1 MKKVRLG
8 LISRV
13 VLAIVLGVALGSFVP
28 APFVRGVNTVVAL
41 IDQFIKFMV
50 PLIILGLV
58 APAIAE
64 TGRGAGRLL
73 LVTVAIAYGSTLCAG
88 FLGYFVSA
96 AAFPSLVSSSVG
108 QAVGDAVRE
117 FQPYVKLSIP
127 PLMDFYSML
136 VTKKVQSVNSGTYL
150 KLMPQTTA
158 VNLSVHFKTHGRLV
172 PTGTACTSGSLALGN
187 AAELIRWG
195 VQDVMIAGGAE
206 EFSAT
211 QVAIFDTL
219 YATSLRNDAPRT
231 TPAPYDTDR
240 DGLVIGD
247 GAGTFILEEYEH
259 AKARGAKIL
268 AELVG
273 FAETTD
279 GTHVTNPNADTMAY
293 ALRDAL
299 VDAGLDGAAIGYVNG
314 HGTATRAG
322 DVAEST
328 ATRAVFGRAVP
339 ISSIKSYIG
348 HTLGACG
355 AIEAAM
361 TVKSLLTGWYPPTLN
376 LATPDPACAELD
388 YIAGEGRRIET
399 EYAMSNNFA
408 FGGVN
413 TSLIFRRM

>member
-1 MKKVRLG
+1 MSGPDSRR
-8 LISRV
+8 RV
-13 VLAIVLGVALGSFVP
+13 VVTGMGVVSPLGNGVETAFARLKTFENCVETLPELAEYEGLNSHLASRCRFERPASYTRKVIRTMGECSIYALN
-28 APFVRGVNTVVAL
+28 ATE
-41 IDQFIKFMV
+41 Q
-50 PLIILGLV
+50 
-58 APAIAE
+58 AIAQAGLDE
-64 TGRGAGRLL
+64 ATLQGGRCG
-73 LVTVAIAYGSTLCAG
+73 VAYGSCSG
-88 FLGYFVSA
+88 
-96 AAFPSLVSSSVG
+96 
-108 QAVGDAVRE
+108 
-117 FQPYVKLSIP
+117 SIP
-127 PLMDFYSML
+127 ALLDFYSML
-136 VTKKVQSVNSGTYL
+136 VTKKVQNVTSGTYL

-219 YATSLRNDAPRT
+219 YATSLRNDAPRA
-231 TPAPYDTDR
+231 TPAPYDAAR

-259 AKARGAKIL
+259 ARARGATIL

-299 VDAGLDGAAIGYVNG
+299 ADAALDPAAVGYVSG

-322 DVAEST
+322 DIAETT

-339 ISSIKSYIG
+339 VSSIKSYIG

-361 TVKSLLTGWYPPTLN
+361 AVKSLQTGWDPPTLN

-388 YIAGEGRRIET
+388 YIAGEGRRIDA

-413 TSLIFRRM
+413 TSLIFKRTT

>member
-1 MKKVRLG
+1 MRRVVVTGMGLVSALGNDVESALARLG
-8 LISRV
+8 VCENCVSCV
-13 VLAIVLGVALGSFVP
+13 PDLAQYKGLNSHLGSLVGFTRP
-28 APFVRGVNTVVAL
+28 AHWTRKTTRTMG
-41 IDQFIKFMV
+41 
-50 PLIILGLV
+50 
-58 APAIAE
+58 
-64 TGRGAGRLL
+64 
-73 LVTVAIAYGSTLCAG
+73 TVAEYALAATEQAVADAGLTAAELESGRTGVAYGSCSGSIGAHIDL
-88 FLGYFVSA
+88 FSMF
-96 AAFPSLVSSSVG
+96 F
-108 QAVGDAVRE
+108 E
-117 FQPYVKLSIP
+117 HEVKNI
-127 PLMDFYSML
+127 
-136 VTKKVQSVNSGTYL
+136 TSGTYI

-158 VNLSVHFKTHGRLV
+158 CNLSVHFKTHGRLV
-172 PTGTACTSGSLALGN
+172 PTCTACTSGSLAVGT
-187 AAELIRWG
+187 AFDLIRFG
-195 VQDVMIAGGAE
+195 LQDVMIAGGAE
-206 EFSAT
+206 EFSPS

-240 DGLVIGD
+240 DGLVVGD

-299 VDAGLDGAAIGYVNG
+299 ADAGLDGASIGYVNG

-361 TVKSLLTGWYPPTLN
+361 TVKSLQTGWYPPTLN
-376 LATPDPACAELD
+376 LKNPDPACAELD
-388 YIAGEGRRIET
+388 YIYGDGRNIDA
-399 EYAMSNNFA
+399 EYVMTNNFA

-413 TSLIFRRM
+413 TSLIFARA